1 MAREGI
7 STGAALRSSAR
18 KAFKGT
24 AKAVFSRLPFG
35 LQLRLARNNP
45 AAAFYIDK
53 RPRHLTI
60 DYYLG
65 RYTVEI
71 DTEVDIQRRMLSGS
85 YEPETQNVIDRLV
98 RPGFTCVDIGA
109 NVGAIT
115 LKLADIVGPTGR
127 VEAFEPGPQYFER
140 LRKNISL
147 NPSLGARVGLHQ
159 VGLSDR
165 PGKLKWQ
172 ASRIYIGTASMYPGV
187 HDPAAPTLELPVERL
202 DDYEPIQKLER
213 VDFMKLD
220 VDGLEREIL
229 RGGEGLLRRHRP
241 TLYVETTLWNEEM
254 RQAAS
259 DIERFLLGLGYELYK
274 VEDRT
279 GALSPTRFPDFSFNT
294 VALHSQ
300 RRAP

>member
-1 MAREGI
+1 MGTR
-7 STGAALRSSAR
+7 AALKDSAR
-18 KAFKGT
+18 RAFKDT
-24 AKAVFSRLPFG
+24 AKAVFSRLPFA
-35 LQLRLARNNP
+35 LQLKLARNNP
-45 AAAFYIDK
+45 SAAFYIDK

-85 YEPETQNVIDRLV
+85 YEPETLRVIDQLV

-140 LRKNISL
+140 LRRNVSL
-147 NPSLGARVGLHQ
+147 NPSLESRVGLHQ
-159 VGLSDR
+159 VGLADQ
-165 PGKLKWQ
+165 PGTLKWQ
-172 ASRIYIGTASMYPGV
+172 ASTVYTGTATMFQGS
-187 HDPAAPTLELPVERL
+187 HDPSIPTLELPVVRL
-202 DDYEPIQKLER
+202 DDYAPIQRLDR

-229 RGGEGLLRRHRP
+229 RGGEALLRRHHP
-241 TLYVETTLWNEEM
+241 TLYVETTVLSEEM
-254 RQAAS
+254 RQVAS
-259 DIERFLLGLGYELYK
+259 DIEKLLLGIGYELYK
-274 VEDRT
+274 VDDYT
-279 GALSPTRFPDFSFNT
+279 GALTRTRFPDLSFNT
-294 VALHSQ
+294 VAIHTSK
-300 RRAP
+300 A